1 MNFMMDSCNFLSSDL
16 CTASRAFSR
25 MDCSMGGFVF
35 ERNCPIVVRLR
46 FWSMTRKSGTCSTF
60 TVIVAKG
67 ARVSLCTFSF
77 LLSTK
82 KKSPCFLST
91 LTDFPLF
98 LLLADVPV
106 TVRSFLAS
114 KLRALTFWFRKIS
127 GSSPACPSEEC
138 LGHTRQQFLEL
149 IRLANLHF
157 KKCFHEYCV
166 TASDGL
172 TTGLR
177 PMMCRNPTH
186 ELQVKF
192 LPSDQ

>member
-1 MNFMMDSCNFLSSDL
+1 MF
-16 CTASRAFSR
+16 
-25 MDCSMGGFVF
+25 FVF

-46 FWSMTRKSGTCSTF
+46 FWSGTRRTGTCSTF

-77 LLSTK
+77 LLSTER
-82 KKSPCFLST
+82 KSPCFLST

-127 GSSPACPSEEC
+127 GSSSACPSEEH
-138 LGHTRQQFLEL
+138 LGHTRQHCLEL
-149 IRLANLHF
+149 IRLANPQ
-157 KKCFHEYCV
+157 KKKKLSRRP
-166 TASDGL
+166 SDGISWIDNR
-172 TTGLR
+172 TSSDHVSKPSTSAPRKVTPIR
-177 PMMCRNPTH
+177 P
-186 ELQVKF
+186 VK
-192 LPSDQ
+192 SRMDS